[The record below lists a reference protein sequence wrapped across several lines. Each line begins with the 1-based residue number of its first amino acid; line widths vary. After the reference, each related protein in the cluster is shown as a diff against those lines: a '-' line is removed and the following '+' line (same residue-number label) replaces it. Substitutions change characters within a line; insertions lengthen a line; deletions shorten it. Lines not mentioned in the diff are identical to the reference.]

1 MNLSI
6 LPIFVILVFGFSLLI
21 TVRAKRVGSINR
33 AEARSV
39 YTLLLAFAAWSI
51 VVIVLGVNGIH
62 VALMASVPMLWH
74 AGVMVTMV
82 MIGLVAS
89 GNLRPALR
97 GIARSTPVLWLVL
110 VQALRIGA
118 LGGVIKGI
126 QGEVTSTFVF
136 WVGIPDFLFGISALI
151 VAFLLLRQA
160 VSDEFLVVWS
170 LVGASVIL
178 LPTFLAN
185 NYWMNE
191 PGFSFIFEF
200 PMVMA
205 PGIVVPVFV
214 LLNFLLA
221 WGAWIQSR
229 SGEGGD
235 PAIAKG

>member
-21 TVRAKRVGSINR
+21 TVRAGRVGSISR

-39 YTLLLAFAAWSI
+39 YYLLLAFAAWSI
-51 VVIVLGVNGIH
+51 VVIALGVNGIH
-62 VALMASVPMLWH
+62 VALMESIPMLWQ
-74 AGVMVTMV
+74 AGVIVTMV
-82 MIGLVAS
+82 MIGLVVS

-97 GIARSTPVLWLVL
+97 GIARSTPRLWLVL

-136 WVGIPDFLFGISALI
+136 WVGIPDFLFGISAL
-151 VAFLLLRQA
+151 VVGFLLLRRSL
-160 VSDEFLVVWS
+160 SDGFLVVWS
-170 LVGASVIL
+170 LAGAAIIL

-235 PAIAKG
+235 PVIAKG